1 MLTFDLISLN
11 SVVLVLTDFEPFFVK
26 EKKEKKVLNMT
37 LKCCLGGVE
46 LLSITQ

>member
-26 EKKEKKVLNMT
+26 EKKVLNMT